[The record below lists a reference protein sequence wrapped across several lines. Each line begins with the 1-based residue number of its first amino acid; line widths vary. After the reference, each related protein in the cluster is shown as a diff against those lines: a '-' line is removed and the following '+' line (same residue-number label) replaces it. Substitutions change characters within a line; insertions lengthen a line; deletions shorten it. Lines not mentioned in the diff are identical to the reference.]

1 MSSLLFPVIIGLG
14 VFVILFL
21 LAPKLLSSKGT
32 RRTQDVLRR
41 ITEETESVSNRTV
54 GQNISVL
61 RGAEG
66 DSFERTLRSLPF
78 MNQLSDRLQ
87 KSGLKL
93 SFGSLLFLQILV
105 FIALMTVFSFFNFG
119 VLGLLGSAVLSYLIV
134 KKYLEHKVY
143 KRNEVFTDMFPDALD
158 MIVRS
163 VRSGHPLNTALR
175 MIAENM
181 DPPVSIEFK
190 KVVDE
195 MAYGRSLTEALY
207 RLAARIDQADIHFFV
222 VVLVVQQET
231 GGNLAEVLSN
241 LSNIIRKRKQLRL
254 RIRALTSEGRMTSYV
269 LGSLPIILLIV
280 LYFITPGYLDPLFE
294 TDTGRFVLGMAL
306 TMIATAFYIVRKMI
320 RIDI

>member
-1 MSSLLFPVIIGLG
+1 MSNLLFPVIIGLG

-21 LAPKLLSSKGT
+21 LAPKLLSSKSE
-32 RRTQDVLRR
+32 RRTQNVLRR
-41 ITEETESVSNRTV
+41 ISEETEVVSNRSA
-54 GQNISVL
+54 GQNISIL
-61 RGAEG
+61 RGGEAEG
-66 DSFERTLRSLPF
+66 IERLLRSLPF
-78 MNQLSDRLQ
+78 METMFDRLL
-87 KSGLKL
+87 KSGVKISFPALL
-93 SFGSLLFLQILV
+93 SVQVVIFVVLV
-105 FIALMTVFSFFNFG
+105 LVFSFFNFG
-119 VLGLLGSAVLSYLIV
+119 ILGIVGAGVLSYIIV
-134 KKYLEHKVY
+134 KKYLEHKVF
-143 KRNEVFTDMFPDALD
+143 KRNEIFTDMFPDALD

-181 DPPVSIEFK
+181 DPPVSTEFK

-294 TDTGRFVLGMAL
+294 TSTGRFVLGLAL
-306 TMIATAFYIVRKMI
+306 SMIGLAFYIVRRMV